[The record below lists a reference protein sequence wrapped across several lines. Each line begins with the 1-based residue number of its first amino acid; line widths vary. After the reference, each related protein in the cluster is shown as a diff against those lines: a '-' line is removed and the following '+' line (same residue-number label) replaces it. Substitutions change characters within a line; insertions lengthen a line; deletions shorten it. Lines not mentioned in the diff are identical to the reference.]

1 MGRRPRFAATPV
13 GEGAP
18 VHDKTIYRIR
28 VQMSS
33 HETVRNLG
41 QFRLDYCCM
50 PQERDDRG
58 GTPRLH
64 AYARGAVVTAM
75 RKAGPQGRSAR
86 GRDSPKAGK
95 CKNSFPR
102 PTEFQGGK
110 KGPETIGKLV

>member
-58 GTPRLH
+58 GPPRLH

-75 RKAGPQGRSAR
+75 RKAGRKVEVLADALAEGRQMQKFISKTDR
-86 GRDSPKAGK
+86 
-95 CKNSFPR
+95 
-102 PTEFQGGK
+102 FQGGK